1 MCEKVLPL
9 KDLLKYREWAFTEI
23 HLEAKRYFNS
33 SKDGSGGKEGRS
45 VKPLLEIW
53 TNTINNEN
61 AFVDK

>member
-1 MCEKVLPL
+1 VLPL

-33 SKDGSGGKEGRS
+33 SKDGSDGKS

-61 AFVDK
+61 AFADK